1 MLTGFVETRI
11 EICSLQNIIA
21 YAYAVN
27 GPVNHVE
34 ASVDVVRLLVSIY
47 DVISVWLITDDS
59 FVLGP
64 CG

>member
-1 MLTGFVETRI
+1 M
-11 EICSLQNIIA
+11 
-21 YAYAVN
+21 YAIVHIDKYIFF
-27 GPVNHVE
+27 PVPVKHVE
-34 ASVDVVRLLVSIY
+34 ASVDVVGLLVSIY